1 MDEIEVMPGV
11 KLNAQQCLWLPDDAT
26 VVVADLHIG
35 YESALEA
42 DGIHIPRVQTAT
54 IQESLHGIMDRY
66 SPERLVVLGDLKHE
80 FSRNLGQELRDVRRV
95 LDDIGS
101 YMEIVLVKGN
111 HDNYLENIVSRIEVP
126 VVEKYTQAGFTFV
139 HGHAPCSDR
148 PLVMGHEHPSVKIV
162 DRVGAYLKL
171 PCFVHLRT
179 EGILVLPAFSP
190 LASGT
195 DLTGVTSSDYLS
207 PILRTAETRDAEIYA
222 CSDIGIL
229 PLGRLAALEG
239 LRL

>member
-1 MDEIEVMPGV
+1 MDELEVMPGV
-11 KLNAQQCLWLPDDAT
+11 RITSHQCLWLPEEAT

-42 DGIHIPRVQTAT
+42 DGIHIPRIQTAAV
-54 IQESLHGIMDRY
+54 QEALDGILERFSPDR
-66 SPERLVVLGDLKHE
+66 VVVAGDLKHE
-80 FSRNLGQELRDVRRV
+80 FSRNLGQELRDVRKVIDELSRQV
-95 LDDIGS
+95 
-101 YMEIVLVKGN
+101 EVIVVKGN

-126 VVEKYTQAGFTFV
+126 VVEKHVQGGVTIV
-139 HGHAPCSDR
+139 HGHAPCSSR

-171 PCFVHLRT
+171 PCFMHLKE
-179 EGILVLPAFSP
+179 EGIIVLPAFSP

-195 DLTGVTSSDYLS
+195 DLTGVPSRDYLS
-207 PILRTAETRDAEIYA
+207 PILRELDVRGADIYG
-222 CSDIGIL
+222 CSDIGLI
-229 PLGRLAALEG
+229 PLGNLSVLEG